1 MRNYSTCMS
10 RTIAHIRLHID
21 ELPAFTVCDLRVD
34 VGGLFVLRDFLENTV
49 VYSCKVVLPVV
60 DIEAKIVGGVAF
72 ELDGIVDVKVDT
84 ADREEVV
91 AEVDTADLEEVVD
104 RAVVLG
110 ADGSLEEVNTSCWQV
125 LVNMQ
130 KLKSLQLE

>member
-21 ELPAFTVCDLRVD
+21 ELSAFTVCDLRVD

-60 DIEAKIVGGVAF
+60 DIEAKISS
-72 ELDGIVDVKVDT
+72 I
-84 ADREEVV
+84 
-91 AEVDTADLEEVVD
+91 
-104 RAVVLG
+104 RARWNSRCQG
-110 ADGSLEEVNTSCWQV
+110 RHSRS
-125 LVNMQ
+125 
-130 KLKSLQLE
+130 